1 MLRTGIRR
9 IPAMLRTGIGR
20 CPAMLRT
27 GVGRIPVMLRDG
39 IGRYAAA
46 IHVAGAVRYYAASL
60 PIRLGAAMLSLGVL
74 VLIRHATGGYATAG
88 AVVGTL
94 AVAGAVGAPLT
105 ARITDRYGPRRV
117 LPALTAGKTLG
128 VLGLV
133 AAVTA
138 AAPVPLWY
146 AAAVVAGLCTP
157 AAGSLTRARWS
168 ALAPDRAVLSTGFA
182 LESLT
187 DDLTFV
193 VGPVLATVL
202 GSLVQPVLAPL
213 LAALLVLV
221 GGIAMATQ
229 RRPAPALRRPDSAV
243 PGEPSTASRA
253 HEPATPPAAGDT
265 PAATDA
271 GPAPTTPRAGE
282 SSVPAAAREPQ
293 STASAREARATGSPR
308 KAWATGSPREARA
321 TASARPAAGEA
332 RVPPSVAEN
341 ARPAAAS
348 AGGPGAARRRTLRRG
363 AARALALR
371 VRTGALAAPA
381 LRVIAGPLAA
391 PALRV
396 MAGAFVAT
404 GVVFSGVQVS
414 IAAVASGY
422 GQAAAAGPVYGCFG
436 VASMCAG
443 LGYGAIRARSAPHR
457 RVAVGFGCLAAGCAL
472 LPFAPGLGLLAAA
485 VAVPGL
491 AVAPTVI
498 AGNTVVQQRVGTRH
512 LAEAFAW
519 LGGACSLGVAV
530 GAAAAGRL
538 VDAYGPRAGFLL
550 PILAA
555 AAAATLVARCAR
567 TLAPADPRPDEP

>member
-1 MLRTGIRR
+1 MPTRLGRR
-9 IPAMLRTGIGR
+9 SAPASTLPTSPRRRRLPTGIGR
-20 CPAMLRT
+20 CATALHTGFGRCVAVLRT
-27 GVGRIPVMLRDG
+27 GVGR
-39 IGRYAAA
+39 YAAA
-46 IHVAGAVRYYAASL
+46 IRVTGAVRYYAASL

-94 AVAGAVGAPLT
+94 AVAGTVGGPLA
-105 ARITDRYGPRRV
+105 ARLTDRYGPRRV
-117 LPALTAGKTLG
+117 LPPLVAGNALG
-128 VLGLV
+128 VVCLV
-133 AAVTA
+133 VAVATA
-138 AAPVPLWY
+138 APPPLWY
-146 AAAVVAGLCTP
+146 ATAAVAGLCTP

-168 ALAPDRAVLSTGFA
+168 ALTPDRAVLSTGFA

-202 GSLVQPVLAPL
+202 GSTVQPVLAPL
-213 LAALLVLV
+213 LTALLVLT
-221 GGIAMATQ
+221 GGVAMAVQ
-229 RRPAPALRRPDSAV
+229 RPPRPTAGRSGSPARAPSSRTAAPEAPTSAT
-243 PGEPSTASRA
+243 SA
-253 HEPATPPAAGDT
+253 PATPS
-265 PAATDA
+265 ATS
-271 GPAPTTPRAGE
+271 GVSAPTTPTG
-282 SSVPAAAREPQ
+282 VPAP
-293 STASAREARATGSPR
+293 TAVSGPPAPPAMGGRPTP
-308 KAWATGSPREARA
+308 
-321 TASARPAAGEA
+321 TAVGGALACGTRG
-332 RVPPSVAEN
+332 RSV
-341 ARPAAAS
+341 S
-348 AGGPGAARRRTLRRG
+348 SDPGRRRRFRRG
-363 AARALALR
+363 AA
-371 VRTGALAAPA
+371 GALA
-381 LRVIAGPLAA
+381 V

-414 IAAVASGY
+414 IAAVTGGY
-422 GQAAAAGPVYGCFG
+422 GHAAAAGPVYGCFG

-443 LGYGAIRARSAPHR
+443 LGYGAIGWRSAPYR

-472 LPFAPGLGLLAAA
+472 LPFVPGLGLLAAA

-498 AGNTVVQQRVGTRH
+498 AGNTVVEQRVGAGQ

-550 PILAA
+550 PVLAA
-555 AAAATLVARCAR
+555 AAAALLVARSRR
-567 TLAPADPRPDEP
+567 TLDPHRPDPSAGRGGRGIRPGRR